1 MTGPENMAPAWCV
14 RTTTNADEVT
24 CRWTVVDVQ
33 LLSGVDFQEDALQ
46 PHLKKRKIAAK
57 APRGKAG
64 KPKVIEDAVVE
75 VKVCIPV
82 MVNVV
87 PLKDG
92 QELMS
97 HRPKVEKRA
106 REPAAIAQPGQ
117 RCCRLRCDFLIGA
130 VAASSSKLAV
140 PDTRKVGKGFKSK
153 RLGMIYC
160 GEE

>member
-1 MTGPENMAPAWCV
+1 M
-14 RTTTNADEVT
+14 
-24 CRWTVVDVQ
+24 DVQ

-46 PHLKKRKIAAK
+46 PQLKKRKIAAK

-92 QELMS
+92 QELIS
-97 HRPKVEKRA
+97 HRPKIEKRA
-106 REPAAIAQPGQ
+106 REPAAITMATLAKQV
-117 RCCRLRCDFLIGA
+117 RTAKVSAAAKASGA
-130 VAASSSKLAV
+130 AASGAI
-140 PDTRKVGKGFKSK
+140 F
-153 RLGMIYC
+153 
-160 GEE
+160 